1 MSEEHPAPEP
11 NAAPAELHL
20 HSERPKVTRLSR
32 KMLIGLG
39 TVATIV
45 IVSASIW
52 ALRSGHKPPP
62 QQVSS
67 ASTRNVAAALNNLP
81 HDYTQVPHTV
91 PALGPPLPGD
101 LGRPIL
107 NAQGQYGP
115 NQMNSEEQRKAQVIE
130 TARTS
135 PLFVANASSHL
146 NQVAALAN
154 VPAASTQVPS
164 EAKPSTDPTATQNM
178 QDRKEAFA
186 NAPADKHT
194 ASTDQLT
201 PPPSPYVVQA
211 GSVIPAALVT
221 GIRSDL
227 PGQITAQ
234 VTANVYDSPTGK
246 ILLIPQGSKLV
257 GQYDSNV
264 AFAQTRVQLVWSRLI
279 LPNGQSI
286 VLERQ
291 PGADSEGY
299 SGLQD
304 EVDNHWGQL
313 FEAAALSTLL
323 SVGAEAGTSD
333 SENSL
338 AQALR
343 QGASQSFNQVGEQV
357 VGRELN
363 VQPTLTIR
371 PGFPVRVIVNRDLT
385 LVPYQG

>member
-1 MSEEHPAPEP
+1 MSEEHPAPAP
-11 NAAPAELHL
+11 NAAPNELHL

-32 KMLIGLG
+32 KMLIALS
-39 TVATIV
+39 TVVTIV
-45 IVSASIW
+45 IVGASLW
-52 ALRSGHKPPP
+52 ALRSSHKPPP

-81 HDYTQVPHTV
+81 RDYTGVPRST

-107 NAQGQYGP
+107 NAQGALGQ
-115 NQMNSEEQRKAQVIE
+115 NQTSPEEQRKAQAIE

-135 PLFVANASSHL
+135 QLFVANASSHM
-146 NQVAALAN
+146 NQVVALAN
-154 VPAASTQVPS
+154 VPAAPAVAPS

-186 NAPADKHT
+186 NAPADKRT

-201 PPPSPYVVQA
+201 APPSPYVVQA

-234 VTANVYDSPTGK
+234 VTANVYDSPTGN
-246 ILLIPQGSKLV
+246 ILLIPQGSKLI
-257 GQYDSNV
+257 GQYDSNI
-264 AFAQTRVQLVWSRLI
+264 AFAQTRVQLVWNRII

-291 PGADSEGY
+291 PGADTQGY
-299 SGLQD
+299 SGLED

-313 FEAAALSTLL
+313 FEAAMLSTLL

-333 SENSL
+333 SENNL
-338 AQALR
+338 AQAIR

-371 PGFPVRVIVNRDLT
+371 PGFPVRVIVNRDLVLT
-385 LVPYQG
+385 PYQG

>member
-1 MSEEHPAPEP
+1 MS
-11 NAAPAELHL
+11 
-20 HSERPKVTRLSR
+20 
-32 KMLIGLG
+32 
-39 TVATIV
+39 
-45 IVSASIW
+45 
-52 ALRSGHKPPP
+52 
-62 QQVSS
+62 
-67 ASTRNVAAALNNLP
+67 
-81 HDYTQVPHTV
+81 
-91 PALGPPLPGD
+91 
-101 LGRPIL
+101 
-107 NAQGQYGP
+107 
-115 NQMNSEEQRKAQVIE
+115 SEEQRKAQVIE

-135 PLFVANASSHL
+135 QLFVANASSRL
-146 NQVAALAN
+146 NQVAALTN
-154 VPAASTQVPS
+154 VPAASTEVPS
-164 EAKPSTDPTATQNM
+164 AAKPSTDPTATQNM

-264 AFAQTRVQLVWSRLI
+264 AFAQTRVQLVWNRLI